1 VSTGE
6 RGLGEMGVLVA
17 RSPDNEGTL
26 RQEPGTS
33 RSDSGVTLIE
43 IIIAIVL
50 MGTVI
55 VGTMSL
61 LTTTIGATSTNRDH
75 SNAHAWLQTASDM
88 LYARE
93 PIYCVGVDASNNP
106 LTPAQIDAQRA
117 SIIAAYQATVQSTEN
132 PEDWPDGNIQVVDL
146 LFWHYGRNVTT
157 NGVDEGWYHDRCT
170 TRLELIKLR
179 VRNPAGDIIEEVEVI
194 IGGE

>member
-1 VSTGE
+1 VAPSPRNE
-6 RGLGEMGVLVA
+6 RRPRPESVA
-17 RSPDNEGTL
+17 ARPDA
-26 RQEPGTS
+26 
-33 RSDSGVTLIE
+33 GVTLIE
-43 IIIAIVL
+43 VIIAIVL

-93 PIYCVGVDASNNP
+93 PIPCDALVSDLN
-106 LTPAQIDAQRA
+106 RGF
-117 SIIAAYQATVQSTEN
+117 IIGEYQATVQSTEN
-132 PEDWPDGNIQVVDL
+132 PEEWPDGNILVTDL

-157 NGVDEGWYHDRCT
+157 NGVDEGWYIDRCT
-170 TRLELIKLR
+170 TRLQLIKLR
-179 VRNPAGDIIEEVEVI
+179 VSNPAGDIIEEVEVI